1 MQYLL
6 EAIRRSR
13 KESQE
18 SLASLIGVDVRTY
31 QNKEK
36 GVSQFKQDEMFI
48 IARHFGAKIDEIFLP
63 TNFANH
69 EVLVKKDLILKHA
82 RA

>member
-6 EAIRRSR
+6 EAIRRAR

-18 SLASLIGVDVRTY
+18 SLARLIGVDVRTY

-36 GVSQFKQDEMFI
+36 GVSQFKQDEMFV
-48 IARHFGAKIDEIFLP
+48 IAKHFGVKIDEIFLP
-63 TNFANH
+63 TNF
-69 EVLVKKDLILKHA
+69 VKREALPQKDLILKNA
-82 RA
+82 QV